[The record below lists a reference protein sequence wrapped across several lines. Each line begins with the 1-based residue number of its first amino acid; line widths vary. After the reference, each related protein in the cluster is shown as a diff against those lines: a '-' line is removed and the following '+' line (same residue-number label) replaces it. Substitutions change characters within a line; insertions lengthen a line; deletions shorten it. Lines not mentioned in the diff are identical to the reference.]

1 MGCRAR
7 KERDKD
13 SSAGGVKGNASSVP
27 QALRR
32 TKPPQPQQA
41 SSCLTLAPQSE
52 HIKLLCACNMMTICC
67 QR

>member
-27 QALRR
+27 PALRR
-32 TKPPQPQQA
+32 TKPPLPQQ
-41 SSCLTLAPQSE
+41 SE
-52 HIKLLCACNMMTICC
+52 QLSDVSAAVGAHKIIMCS
-67 QR
+67 